1 MNTIREIEKI
11 NQQELERGI
20 AGTPASWHAQYV
32 RSAWCYVGNLDHEL
46 TEGDVLVSVAVS
58 LNQGWCLFAVFFLLI
73 TLSISSSFRLQC
85 ILSQF
90 GEIEDIHLVREEDTG
105 KSRGFG
111 FVKYEDARSCVLA
124 VDNFVGTQVLG
135 RSIRVDHVE
144 HYRLPKKLQEQ
155 EEAQKKK
162 QFAGAGHA
170 YEGKE
175 LENKYNVSKGVDLF
189 APASPGSDSRDD
201 NNDEDDKESKQ
212 RRKEERKR
220 KRQQKEERRR
230 AKEKKTVRKEEK
242 KRRKRAHRYE
252 EQSKE
257 SGSADSDKKR
267 SSDDRKHKHS
277 RKKRRHGKD
286 R

>member
-46 TEGDVLVSVAVS
+46 TEGDVL
-58 LNQGWCLFAVFFLLI
+58 
-73 TLSISSSFRLQC
+73 C